1 MIVFIRSEH
10 IPKIDQL
17 KEAMQAKG
25 LKLESWDEASTIE
38 EVEGFWPGEYNGEE
52 AGFEFMLGEVEDEDL
67 ENWDIQKDT
76 LEGRETVIELAYYS
90 EHDLSASAL
99 CAAYFIELCDGVTF
113 GDEDTL
119 SVNKNNAEEWVKDY
133 L

>member
-1 MIVFIRSEH
+1 
-10 IPKIDQL
+10 
-17 KEAMQAKG
+17 
-25 LKLESWDEASTIE
+25 
-38 EVEGFWPGEYNGEE
+38 
-52 AGFEFMLGEVEDEDL
+52 MLGEVEDEDL